1 MTTMCSW
8 KTLSQVKTFFFIF
21 PIFFSTYSC
30 ASCHL
35 SCLTCN
41 GSSESQCITCRS
53 GRFSYDGK
61 CLNSCPDGYYG
72 DKKRQ
77 ECMACPT
84 GCATCSNNGFCLTC
98 KENWMKNK
106 KNRCIASGS
115 ENCDECKWI
124 SMFFGIFILFY
135 RIFYSYVLYSLSLS
149 LKHTGF
155 IKTRVSFFVYLHL
168 IYV

>member
-1 MTTMCSW
+1 MKS
-8 KTLSQVKTFFFIF
+8 FYIFF
-21 PIFFSTYSC
+21 PISTYSC

-53 GRFSYDGK
+53 GRFSHDGK

-124 SMFFGIFILFY
+124 SMFRDIYFIF
-135 RIFYSYVLYSLSLS
+135 
-149 LKHTGF
+149 
-155 IKTRVSFFVYLHL
+155 VSFLQLYILLLVH
-168 IYV
+168 

>member
-1 MTTMCSW
+1 MLQFNKLFSFNDHNV
-8 KTLSQVKTFFFIF
+8 VKKHYLQSKVFIF
-21 PIFFSTYSC
+21 SLSTYSC
-30 ASCHL
+30 ASCHS

-53 GRFSYDGK
+53 GRFSHDGK

-124 SMFFGIFILFY
+124 SMF
-135 RIFYSYVLYSLSLS
+135 
-149 LKHTGF
+149 
-155 IKTRVSFFVYLHL
+155 
-168 IYV
+168 